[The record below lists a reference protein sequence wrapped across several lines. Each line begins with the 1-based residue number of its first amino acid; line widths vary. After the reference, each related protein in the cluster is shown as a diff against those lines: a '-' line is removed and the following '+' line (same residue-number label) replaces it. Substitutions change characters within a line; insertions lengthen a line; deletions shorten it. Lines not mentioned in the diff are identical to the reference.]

1 MKKIQLIT
9 NNPSKLTNY
18 DKNITIN
25 NFNNLKA
32 LDDYDINIFNLNC
45 DNMWENKST
54 TDSKPTLEM
63 KLSSD
68 FRSIHKMII
77 NSNKSINIICLP
89 QNLYYRWR
97 CYSDNKSEQLKDMI
111 PVHIQHLKQLI
122 PLDSLN
128 IIYENSETLIETYN
142 INASFYMD
150 KSDYEPITYSNN
162 SNKITTIKKDKLI
175 VTTLEIIN
183 NNYDVLLSYLVSIKV
198 IEKIKEYPEWIYKY
212 YFNDDEIQNANI
224 DAAKEQIKIQKEIIE
239 NANKKIQENL
249 HYKSILFTNSN
260 ELVDVVFEI
269 LEQIFDISLS
279 DFNDAKK
286 EDFLFKKND
295 ITYIGEIKGVSSN
308 VKYEHISQLDVHFSK
323 YLDYLQENNLHEKI
337 IKILII
343 NYERTKDI
351 SLRDEINEMQ
361 IELAE
366 KNKTL
371 IIDTKSLLYLY
382 EMILNNKIKKESIVD
397 YINKKVGL
405 INISDIN

>member
-260 ELVDVVFEI
+260 ELVNVVFEI

-308 VKYEHISQLDVHFSK
+308 VKYEHISQLDVHYSK
-323 YLDYLQENNLHEKI
+323 YLDYLQENNLQEKI

-382 EMILNNKIKKESIVD
+382 EMILNNKIKKESIVN

>member
-18 DKNITIN
+18 DKNIAIN

-54 TDSKPTLEM
+54 TDSKPMLEM

-68 FRSIHKMII
+68 FRSINKMII

-97 CYSDNKSEQLKDMI
+97 CYSDNNSEQLKDMI

-122 PLDSLN
+122 PLDNLN

-150 KSDYEPITYSNN
+150 KSEYEPITYSNN

-198 IEKIKEYPEWIYKY
+198 IEKIKEYPEWIYKF
-212 YFNDDEIQNANI
+212 YFNDDEIQNGNI

-279 DFNDAKK
+279 DFNDVKK
-286 EDFLFKKND
+286 EDFLFKK
-295 ITYIGEIKGVSSN
+295 
-308 VKYEHISQLDVHFSK
+308 
-323 YLDYLQENNLHEKI
+323 
-337 IKILII
+337 
-343 NYERTKDI
+343 
-351 SLRDEINEMQ
+351 
-361 IELAE
+361 
-366 KNKTL
+366 
-371 IIDTKSLLYLY
+371 
-382 EMILNNKIKKESIVD
+382 MIL
-397 YINKKVGL
+397 L
-405 INISDIN
+405 I